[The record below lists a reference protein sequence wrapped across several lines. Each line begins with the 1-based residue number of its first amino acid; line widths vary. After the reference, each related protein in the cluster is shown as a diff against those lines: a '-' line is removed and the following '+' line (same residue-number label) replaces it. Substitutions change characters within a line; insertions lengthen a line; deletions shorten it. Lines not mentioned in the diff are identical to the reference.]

1 MTLWVSSRIASSVNW
16 ALYAVVN
23 LERSSWP
30 VCICAHH
37 RSARAFTSSAA
48 AEAAGALRDIGSD
61 LAWIADAVVSEAAA
75 MAAVRERFASQ
86 RARMA
91 PG

>member
-1 MTLWVSSRIASSVNW
+1 M
-16 ALYAVVN
+16 
-23 LERSSWP
+23 P
-30 VCICAHH
+30 
-37 RSARAFTSSAA
+37 RAFISSNRNVMSEKLTFTQRAERL

-86 RARMA
+86 RARMRSPA
-91 PG
+91 SQRHL